1 MNVLDVTGL
10 TAGYGAQ
17 AVINDVDITVGA
29 GEIVALFG
37 ANGVGKTTTLL
48 AVSGVL
54 PVSSGEVRI
63 QGEPVTSPLY
73 QRARSGLGF
82 VTEERSV
89 FKALTV
95 AENLRVGGVEV
106 QTALEL
112 FPELDKRL
120 NVRAGLIS
128 GGEQQM
134 LSLARALGRKP
145 TLLLADELSLGL
157 APLVVT
163 RLFLALREAAT
174 TSGTGVLLVEQHVRK
189 ALHYVDRVY
198 VMRRGRIAMSLS
210 AAEASARIDDIES
223 AYLASE
229 AVADAAT

>member
-1 MNVLDVTGL
+1 MTVLEVTGL
-10 TAGYGAQ
+10 TAGYGPQ
-17 AVINDVDITVGA
+17 AVIRDVDITVGA

-48 AVSGVL
+48 AISGVL
-54 PVSSGEVRI
+54 PVSAGQVRI
-63 QGEPVTSPLY
+63 GGAAVTSPLY
-73 QRARSGLGF
+73 QRARRGLSF

-89 FKALTV
+89 FKSLTV
-95 AENLRVGGVEV
+95 AENLRVGGVEPGP
-106 QTALEL
+106 ALEL
-112 FPELDKRL
+112 FPELEKRL

-134 LSLARALGRKP
+134 LSLARAVGRNP

-163 RLFLALREAAT
+163 RLFVALRHAAT
-174 TSGTGVLLVEQHVRK
+174 SSGAGVLLVEQHVRK

-198 VMRRGRIAMSLS
+198 VMRRGRIEMSLS
-210 AAEASARIDDIES
+210 AAEATERIDDIES
-223 AYLASE
+223 AYLATGD
-229 AVADAAT
+229 VADAVP